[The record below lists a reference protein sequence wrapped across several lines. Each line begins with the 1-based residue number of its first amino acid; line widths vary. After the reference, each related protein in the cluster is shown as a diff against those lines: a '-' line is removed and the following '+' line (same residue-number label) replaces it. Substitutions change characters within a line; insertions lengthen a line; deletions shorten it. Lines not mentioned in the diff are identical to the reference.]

1 MTSRLIPLVAVSAAV
16 VLWVLSIQGLDPH
29 TMTDTGLVSILPDS
43 IYLPLG
49 LLIVSFCVANHRQ
62 DTPESLLYLHVAALI
77 FLLHGT
83 PAIVYE
89 TLRYSWAWK
98 HVGIIDYI
106 QRHHSLN
113 PAIEVLGAYHNWPG
127 FFTLGAFITEMA
139 DRKDALVMAMWA
151 PTFFNLLYVGALLLI
166 FKSLTRDRR
175 LVWLGIWFFYLTN
188 WVGQDYFAP
197 QALNYFL
204 HLTILGILLKWFR
217 YENASFSR
225 GDGGFGFLPTIAN
238 KLYDAGVDEAK
249 DASSVDGALATQRAG
264 LMAAVIVL
272 FSVIAFSHQL
282 TPFMSIAAVTALVV
296 TFQCTARSLPVLMI
310 VLAVGWIVYGA
321 RIFLSGEL
329 ESLIGSFGRV
339 SDNLQ
344 DSLVDLAV
352 VSEGQKTVI
361 LMGRGL
367 SVALWSLAMAGGLR
381 RLYYGY
387 RDVAA
392 AALTVAPFAALVGTA
407 YGGEVI
413 FRIYFFSIPFA
424 AFFAAASVYVAPD
437 AAGSWRAPVV
447 TILLSAGFLWGFG
460 YAHYGKDRQYHFS
473 KEEVVAARYLYE
485 SAPPG
490 SLLIEGSRNYPS
502 QFRNYE
508 NFVYVAIDREPRES
522 RQSIAENPVEHLHRW
537 MDNDDYT
544 ETYLL
549 ITRSQKAEVQALGSM
564 PPGSLDAIEDALLDA
579 PQFEL
584 IYGNDDAKLF
594 GLKGREQGNTK

>member
-1 MTSRLIPLVAVSAAV
+1 MTSRIIPLVAISAAV
-16 VLWVLSIQGLDPH
+16 VLWAMSIQGLDLRA
-29 TMTDTGLVSILPDS
+29 MTDTGLVSILPVS
-43 IYLPLG
+43 TYLSLA
-49 LLIVSFCVANHRQ
+49 LLIVSFCILNHRQ
-62 DTPESLLYLHVAALI
+62 DTREGLLFLHVVALI
-77 FLLHGT
+77 FVLHAT

-106 QRHHSLN
+106 QRHHGLN
-113 PAIEVLGAYHNWPG
+113 PAIEFLSAYHNWPG
-127 FFTLGAFITEMA
+127 FFTLGAFITEVA
-139 DRKDALVMAMWA
+139 NRKDALVMAMWA
-151 PTFFNLLYVGALLLI
+151 PTFFNLLYLGALLLI

-197 QALNYFL
+197 QGLNYFL

-217 YENASFSR
+217 YENAPFAP
-225 GDGGFGFLPTIAN
+225 GGGRFAFFRTIAN
-238 KLYDAGVDEAK
+238 RLYEAGVDEAK
-249 DASSVDGALATQRAG
+249 AVSSVNGELATQRVG
-264 LMAAVIVL
+264 LMAVVIAL

-282 TPFMSIAAVTALVV
+282 TPIMSIAAVTALVV
-296 TFQCTARSLPVLMI
+296 TFQCNARSLPVLMI

-321 RIFLSGEL
+321 RIFLGGEL
-329 ESLIGSFGRV
+329 ESLIESFGHV

-344 DSLVDLAV
+344 DNLVDLAL

-361 LMGRGL
+361 LVGRGFSA
-367 SVALWSLAMAGGLR
+367 SVWLLALAGGLR

-392 AALTVAPFAALVGTA
+392 VGLTVAPFAALAGTA

-424 AFFAAASVYVAPD
+424 AFFAAASVYVAPG
-437 AAGSWRAPVV
+437 AARSWRALLV
-447 TILLSAGFLWGFG
+447 TILLSSGFLLGFG

-473 KEEVVAARYLYE
+473 KEEVTVARYLYE
-485 SAPPG
+485 MAPPG
-490 SLLIEGSRNYPS
+490 SLLIEGARNYPS

-508 NFVYVAIDREPRES
+508 HFVYVAIDREPRES
-522 RQSIAENPVEHLHRW
+522 RQSIAENPVAHLYRW
-537 MDNDDYT
+537 MDNHDYT
-544 ETYLL
+544 KSYLL
-549 ITRSQKAEVQALGSM
+549 ITRSQKAEVQSTGSM
-564 PPGSLDAIEDALLDA
+564 PPGSLDTIEKALLDSS
-579 PQFEL
+579 QFEL

-594 GLKGREQGNTK
+594 VLRDHETGNTK